1 MGNAAASA
9 TQEPTLMLP
18 SKTAWTAPMEER
30 LLQLLGKG
38 LSYLDI
44 AKIISREFTVVV
56 SKNACIGK
64 GRRMQVALRMPA
76 RKGSACRKRNARK
89 NREGR
94 SRQQSGRR
102 NSPRKRR
109 VERKNQQHRQSLKHR
124 ARQSSGRDL
133 TLLQLLP
140 TSCRW
145 PSGNSPN
152 VTFCGAD
159 KADGSSYCLKH
170 ALIAS
175 PGFGRE
181 R

>member
-76 RKGSACRKRNARK
+76 RKGSACRKRNAQ
-89 NREGR
+89 R
-94 SRQQSGRR
+94 SRQQNARR
-102 NSPRKRR
+102 KSPRKRKR
-109 VERKNQQHRQSLKHR
+109 QDVSQQRRSSLKHR

-152 VTFCGAD
+152 VTFCGAE
-159 KADGSSYCLKH
+159 KVDGSSYCLKH
-170 ALIAS
+170 TLIAS
-175 PGFGRE
+175 PGYGRA

>member
-1 MGNAAASA
+1 MPANN
-9 TQEPTLMLP
+9 L
-18 SKTAWTAPMEER
+18 AWTPPMEER
-30 LLQLLGKG
+30 LLQLLDKG
-38 LSYLDI
+38 LSYLDV
-44 AKIISREFTVVV
+44 AKIMSREFTIRL

-109 VERKNQQHRQSLKHR
+109 VGRKSQQHRQSLKHR
-124 ARQSSGRDL
+124 AQPNKGRDL

>member
-1 MGNAAASA
+1 MPANN
-9 TQEPTLMLP
+9 L
-18 SKTAWTAPMEER
+18 AWTPPMEER
-30 LLQLLGKG
+30 LLQLLDKG
-38 LSYLDI
+38 LSYLDV
-44 AKIISREFTVVV
+44 AKIMSREFAIRL

-64 GRRMQVALRMPA
+64 GRRIQVALRMPA

-109 VERKNQQHRQSLKHR
+109 VGRKSQQHRQSLKHR
-124 ARQSSGRDL
+124 AQPNKGRDL